1 MLVNT
6 PYDDVFRTLLNDCSS
21 LIIPL
26 VNEIFHESYSG
37 DEAVEFYPN
46 EHFINGQDGRER
58 ERVTDSCFGIRGRSL
73 KKYHIECQSTLDDT
87 MLVRMFEYDAQI
99 ALDAGEVSE
108 GVLTVRFPASAILY
122 LRCRASTP
130 DVLTVR
136 IELPGGGSAAYDIPA
151 MKAQRYTPE
160 DIFSRGLLFL
170 IPFHIFAHE
179 RRFARYERD
188 EGLLRELL
196 SEYEGIRERLEGL
209 AESGKLTE
217 YVKRTLEEMS
227 GKVLEHIACR
237 HEKVREG
244 VKSIM
249 GGQVLEYEAKTILR
263 EGIALGRNEGI
274 ALGEALGEAKGI
286 AATARRMLARG
297 VSSEQVVD
305 FTGLSLGEV
314 EALRRGMDN

>member
-1 MLVNT
+1 
-6 PYDDVFRTLLNDCSS
+6 
-21 LIIPL
+21 
-26 VNEIFHESYSG
+26 
-37 DEAVEFYPN
+37 
-46 EHFINGQDGRER
+46 
-58 ERVTDSCFGIRGRSL
+58 
-73 KKYHIECQSTLDDT
+73 
-87 MLVRMFEYDAQI
+87 
-99 ALDAGEVSE
+99 
-108 GVLTVRFPASAILY
+108 
-122 LRCRASTP
+122 
-130 DVLTVR
+130 
-136 IELPGGGSAAYDIPA
+136 

-170 IPFHIFAHE
+170 IPFRIFAHE
-179 RRFARYERD
+179 KRFAKYERD

-263 EGIALGRNEGI
+263 EGIALGEARGIKLGRNEGI
-274 ALGEALGEAKGI
+274 AS
-286 AATARRMLARG
+286 TARRMLGMRFT
-297 VSSEQVVD
+297 SEQISQA
-305 FTGLSLGEV
+305 TGLSPDEV
-314 EALRRGMDN
+314 AALRRGMD

>member
-21 LIIPL
+21 LIIPV

-46 EHFINGQDGRER
+46 EHFVNGQDGRER
-58 ERVTDSCFGIRGRSL
+58 ERVTDSCFGIRGGSL
-73 KKYHIECQSTLDDT
+73 KKYHIECQSTSDDT

-99 ALDAGEVSE
+99 ALDAGEVND

-122 LRCRASTP
+122 LRCRATTP

-136 IELPGGGSAAYDIPA
+136 IELPGGRAAAYDIPV

-160 DIFSRGLLFL
+160 EIFSKGLLFL

-179 RRFARYERD
+179 GRFERYERD
-188 EGLLRELL
+188 EGLLRDFL
-196 SEYEGIRERLEGL
+196 SEYAGIRDRLEGL
-209 AESGKLTE
+209 AESGQLTE

-227 GKVLEHIACR
+227 GKVLEHIAR
-237 HEKVREG
+237 GHEKVREG

-249 GGQVLEYEAKTILR
+249 GGRVLEYEAKTILR
-263 EGIALGRNEGI
+263 EGIALGRDEGI
-274 ALGEALGEAKGI
+274 AS
-286 AATARRMLARG
+286 TARRMLG
-297 VSSEQVVD
+297 MSFTSEQISQA
-305 FTGLSLGEV
+305 TGLSPDEV
-314 EALRRGMDN
+314 EALRSGQP